1 MSRAA
6 FYVLFTA
13 SGFAGLIYESIWT
26 HYLKLF
32 LGHAAYAQSLVL
44 AVFMGGMA
52 AGAAWCGRR
61 SARLAN
67 PLAAYALV
75 EAIIGL
81 AALAFHPVFVGVTD
95 WSYERLLPGLGNESL
110 ALAAKR
116 NSIA

>member
-44 AVFMGGMA
+44 VVFMGGMA
-52 AGAAWCGRR
+52 VGAALCAPLLARASRNPLLAYAVVEAAVGVLR
-61 SARLAN
+61 ARLPPA
-67 PLAAYALV
+67 V
-75 EAIIGL
+75 
-81 AALAFHPVFVGVTD
+81 
-95 WSYERLLPGLGNESL
+95 R
-110 ALAAKR
+110 R
-116 NSIA
+116 R